1 MPNQSKRSI
10 VDFYEGPG
18 KDALKEMTRRIT
30 KLVDEIPSKDMCL
43 IEDLPGGL
51 TAGAASVLNLF
62 MQCEKKYQGEKITLE
77 IPKESFNDLIS
88 VLYAAIQYEHKAE
101 GDKKRY
107 DSLNSIYSK
116 AYNAYKGAKTESKG
130 LREAKK
136 IFGWKFE
143 ESVDMAKVLCDY
155 MGLVS
160 HPKVNKK
167 SAIDAIRK
175 KYGCQSWDA
184 ALQQVKRAIR
194 QHKGDKNKNKGNI
207 PDGLLPNTWE
217 KLKKQ

>member
-1 MPNQSKRSI
+1 MPDQSKQSI
-10 VDFYEGPG
+10 VDFYEEGPV
-18 KDALKEMTRRIT
+18 KDELKETARRRT
-30 KLVDEIPSKDMCL
+30 KLLNEIPPKDMRM

-51 TAGAASVLNLF
+51 TAGAASVLDLIMKCAKN
-62 MQCEKKYQGEKITLE
+62 QGEKITLE
-77 IPKESFNDLIS
+77 IPKESFNNLIS
-88 VLYAAIQYEHKAE
+88 VLCAAMRYEHKAE

-155 MGLVS
+155 MGLDL
-160 HPKVNKK
+160 HPKVDKI

-184 ALQQVKRAIR
+184 ALKLVKRAIR
-194 QHKGDKNKNKGNI
+194 QYKDDKNKNKGNI

-217 KLKKQ
+217 KAK